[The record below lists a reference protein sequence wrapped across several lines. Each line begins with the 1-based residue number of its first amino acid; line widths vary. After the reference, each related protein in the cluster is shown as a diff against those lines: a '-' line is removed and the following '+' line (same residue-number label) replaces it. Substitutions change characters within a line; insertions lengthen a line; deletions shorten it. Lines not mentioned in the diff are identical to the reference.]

1 MVRAASGGAWSA
13 VLLRATLSHNWRPA
27 LYWSGGLALLGLYV
41 VAVIPNAEAL
51 NNYVG
56 LIASMPE
63 PLLNAMGAGDTALL
77 ATPGGLH
84 PVRFCDLG
92 AADAGGLRPLLAGL
106 NLSANEEEA
115 GILDLLLSLPLARSP
130 DIAGAFR
137 GLRAADAADCAA
149 ESGLGLVLGSAGTEF
164 ALSSGALLATA
175 LNLVPGTLLV
185 MAFTALA
192 AAALRR
198 HLYATGAGIF
208 FVIGSYFLDFVA
220 GAISEGAAE
229 PAGAAVLLSLE
240 QRRGRAGQL
249 PAGGKPGAAAGR
261 NGVVAGRRA
270 VVFRAARY
278 RALGCGATGAD
289 TMSGVIFLHTLRHTW
304 LQMVYW
310 GAGLG
315 LMALSTAAL
324 VPFFDSMKM
333 VELLQGLPP
342 ISAGG
347 GRPGRRP
354 AGAGDAGRHHHGRVL
369 RQVRADI
376 RRLPGGDG
384 RCASARTMRTAA

>member
-1 MVRAASGGAWSA
+1 MSA

-77 ATPGGLH
+77 ATPEGFIQYGFATWAQLMLA
-84 PVRFCDLG
+84 VYG
-92 AADAGGLRPLLAGL
+92 MLAGL

-115 GILDLLLSLPLARSP
+115 GILDLLLSLPLARSRILLERFAGFALLTLL
-130 DIAGAFR
+130 IA
-137 GLRAADAADCAA
+137 LL
-149 ESGLGLVLGSAGTEF
+149 SGLGLVLGSAGTEF
-164 ALSSGALLATA
+164 ALSSGTLFATA

-220 GAISEGAAE
+220 GAISEG
-229 PAGAAVLLSLE
+229 PLSRLGLLSFY
-240 QRRGRAGQL
+240 RWSSAGSAPGSFL
-249 PAGGKPGAAAGR
+249 PAGNLALLLGVTALLLGGALWFFE
-261 NGVVAGRRA
+261 RR
-270 VVFRAARY
+270 
-278 RALGCGATGAD
+278 D
-289 TMSGVIFLHTLRHTW
+289 I
-304 LQMVYW
+304 
-310 GAGLG
+310 GL
-315 LMALSTAAL
+315 
-324 VPFFDSMKM
+324 
-333 VELLQGLPP
+333 
-342 ISAGG
+342 
-347 GRPGRRP
+347 
-354 AGAGDAGRHHHGRVL
+354 
-369 RQVRADI
+369 
-376 RRLPGGDG
+376 
-384 RCASARTMRTAA
+384 